1 MRHIWHIA
9 VVLPSFLVTLSEY
22 MQSSSWLTS
31 TINNVFFHFLRVSAE
46 SRPNLEGRI
55 WAIRNKCA
63 YILYMLGNLLCWLTV
78 LIMCSL
84 MWDRPVTLMGYS
96 LGSRV
101 IFTCLEELAK
111 HEHGGNKMGFY
122 FNYYALIKKC
132 CFKLICMIFSPY
144 LRCQAFRHTFC
155 TDC

>member
-1 MRHIWHIA
+1 MSGQCTTCSSSIVLLCRECSINICFMLPMLVGCQKRVQSMRLRRGVILIYNQAPSINESIWHIA

-63 YILYMLGNLLCWLTV
+63 CILYMLGNLLCWLTV

-84 MWDRPVTLMGYS
+84 M
-96 LGSRV
+96 
-101 IFTCLEELAK
+101 
-111 HEHGGNKMGFY
+111 
-122 FNYYALIKKC
+122 
-132 CFKLICMIFSPY
+132 
-144 LRCQAFRHTFC
+144 
-155 TDC
+155 